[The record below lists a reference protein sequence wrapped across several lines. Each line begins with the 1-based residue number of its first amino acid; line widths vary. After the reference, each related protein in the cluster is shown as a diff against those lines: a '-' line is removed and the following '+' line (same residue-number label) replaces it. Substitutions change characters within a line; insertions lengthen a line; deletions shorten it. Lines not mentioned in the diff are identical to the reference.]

1 MRMNAM
7 KKQVVICRAGLQ
19 SGMSLLEVMI
29 AIFLLAFGLI
39 GLGATQSKSIVMNQ
53 SVFYRS
59 IAVDLGNDL
68 ADRIRALRTPF
79 LASTGADPAPG
90 KPADFS
96 KCSPNPVNCNNQEIE
111 RNTYQALV
119 NAEMREW
126 NTVLKSQLPLAS
138 FTLSAVA
145 GANTDY
151 FRYTLTI
158 TWLDNRNLKRPDPD
172 LSDEEYEKLRKSS
185 YSVVIE

>member
-1 MRMNAM
+1 MLMSVM
-7 KKQVVICRAGLQ
+7 KKQCVMCRSKLQ
-19 SGMSLLEVMI
+19 SGMSLLEVMV
-29 AIFLLAFGLI
+29 AILLLGFGLI
-39 GLGATQSKSIVMNQ
+39 GLGATQSKSLVMNQ

-68 ADRIRALRTPF
+68 ADRIRAVRTPF
-79 LASTGADPAPG
+79 MASTDATPPPG
-90 KPADFS
+90 KPPNFAN
-96 KCSPNPVNCNNQEIE
+96 CSANPASCTNQDAE

-119 NAEMREW
+119 NAEMLEW
-126 NTVLKSQLPLAS
+126 SNVLKSQLPAAS

-145 GANTDY
+145 SANPDY

-158 TWLDNRNLKRPDPD
+158 TWLDNRKDN
-172 LSDEEYEKLRKSS
+172 SNSS

>member
-1 MRMNAM
+1 MKRM
-7 KKQVVICRAGLQ
+7 KKQSVMCDAKVQ
-19 SGMSLLEVMI
+19 SGMTLLEVMI
-29 AIFLLAFGLI
+29 AILLLAFGLI

-79 LASTGADPAPG
+79 VASADATPAPG

-96 KCSPNPVNCNNQEIE
+96 KCSPNPASCSNQDAD

-119 NAEMREW
+119 NAEMLEW
-126 NTVLKSQLPLAS
+126 NTVLKSQLPAAS

-145 GANTDY
+145 AANPDY

-158 TWLDNRNLKRPDPD
+158 TWLDNRKDN
-172 LSDEEYEKLRKSS
+172 SNSS

>member
-1 MRMNAM
+1 MNAM
-7 KKQVVICRAGLQ
+7 KKQIVICRGGLQ

-68 ADRIRALRTPF
+68 ADRIRAVRTPF
-79 LASTGADPAPG
+79 IVSVGATVTPD

-96 KCSPNPVNCNNQEIE
+96 KCSPNPASCASQEAD
-111 RNTYQALV
+111 RNTYQTLV
-119 NAEMREW
+119 NAEMLEW
-126 NTVLKSQLPLAS
+126 SNVLKSQLPTAS
-138 FTLSAVA
+138 FTLVAVPSASP
-145 GANTDY
+145 DY

-158 TWLDNRNLKRPDPD
+158 TWLDNRKDN
-172 LSDEEYEKLRKSS
+172 STST